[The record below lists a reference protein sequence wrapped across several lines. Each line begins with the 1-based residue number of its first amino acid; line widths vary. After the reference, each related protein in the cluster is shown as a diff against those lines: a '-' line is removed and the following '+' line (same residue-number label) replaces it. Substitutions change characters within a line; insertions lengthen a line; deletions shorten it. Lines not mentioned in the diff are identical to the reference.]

1 MAIIIPDDKIRNVKL
16 TGDEITLLIEEL
28 GRIPHDIYTFMNYDK
43 IIKKLKDASLEK
55 EVGRK
60 GKWKE

>member
-28 GRIPHDIYTFMNYDK
+28 GRIPYDIYTFMNYDK

-60 GKWKE
+60 GK